1 MSNDSLID
9 DTFFETLTEEQAKK
23 IASMMFDATKS
34 LVEYIAPNNDPKTIE
49 ELIEDHDYWY
59 GIANN
64 WDVSIYAGTDGLLH
78 CCLFPVING
87 NTDTDHP
94 IRVDTT
100 TV

>member
-1 MSNDSLID
+1 MNNDSLIT
-9 DTFFETLTEEQAKK
+9 DTFFETLTEEQANK

-34 LVEYIAPNNDPKTIE
+34 LIDYIVPNDPKTAE

-78 CCLFPVING
+78 CCLFPVIEG
-87 NTDTDHP
+87 DTDTDHP
-94 IRVDTT
+94 IQIDTIKP
-100 TV
+100 